1 MNSDSNFEIECE
13 CELLIGKRQLLQAMI
28 YNKVL

>member
-1 MNSDSNFEIECE
+1 MNTDSTFEIECE
-13 CELLIGKRQLLQAMI
+13 CELLIAKRQILQAMI